1 VVIAFVIV
9 RRTQQIAQAM
19 TMGKKAG
26 KKDAKDKLTRKTMW
40 ARIEGLSGSLGAES
54 IAKLVL
60 PEIRDDETQK
70 FAEAHLTERIRRW
83 LLAKRKKDA
92 PEQMTFFEREEGI
105 GVYASLDDVP
115 EPLLRKRSSKLR
127 TWGEALIKI
136 ADAIDGHL
144 AEAQRRQEG

>member
-1 VVIAFVIV
+1 MALVIV
-9 RRTQQIAQAM
+9 LRTKQIARAM
-19 TMGKKAG
+19 TMAKKKAN
-26 KKDAKDKLTRKTMW
+26 KKDAKGKLTSKTMW
-40 ARIEGLSGSLGAES
+40 DRIEGLSGSLRAES

-60 PEIRDDETQK
+60 PEIRDDETKK

-83 LLAKRKKDA
+83 LLAKRKKNA

-105 GVYASLDDVP
+105 GVYTSLDDVP

-144 AEAQRRQEG
+144 AAPRRQRES